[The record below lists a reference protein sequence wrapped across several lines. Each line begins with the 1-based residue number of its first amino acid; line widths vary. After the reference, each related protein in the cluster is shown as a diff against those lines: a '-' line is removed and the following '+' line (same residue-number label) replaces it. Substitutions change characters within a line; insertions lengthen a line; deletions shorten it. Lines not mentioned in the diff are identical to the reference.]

1 MKRMSTWNQQ
11 SSMSRPNIYRRLFEY
26 VRDYWLI
33 GVLSLIAMVVSGAS
47 QAVFAWLVKPMLDAG
62 FVARD
67 PIVMRL
73 IPLGLLALF
82 VLRGLSNFGAS
93 YGTAWISRR
102 VIKRLRSEVFERL
115 LTLPKRFYDDASSG
129 RLLSKLTFNVEQV
142 ASAGADAL
150 ITVVRD
156 SATAI
161 FLMGYMFIVSWHLAL
176 SLVVLGPVMALVIFY
191 ISKRFRRIS
200 HRIQKSVGGVA
211 YVAEEAIEGHEVIK
225 IFGAQPHERRRF
237 EQANERNR
245 RQFMKFVAI
254 KSLSTPVVQFVAAV
268 ALTVVIYLATLDGN
282 FSTIT
287 VGAFVSF
294 ITAMLLLQP
303 PLKRLTQVQALIQK
317 GLAAGESIFEIID
330 EVPETD
336 TGRLDLERASGR
348 IEYQGVRFTYRPGD
362 HEVLRGIELHI
373 EPGETVAIVGPSGS
387 GKTTLANLLP
397 RFYEPSAGRIL
408 LDGVPLGDYRL
419 AALRSQ
425 IAIVG
430 QQLMLFNDTITG
442 NIAYGRLGEVQMD
455 EVRRAAE
462 LANARKFIEALPR
475 GFETLVGENGVR
487 LSGGQRQRI
496 AIARALLKDAPILI
510 LDEATSALDT
520 HSERLI
526 QHALDTLMRG
536 RTTLVISH
544 RLSTVENADRIIVL
558 NEGCIVE
565 VGTHSELLARGGLYA
580 DLHHKY
586 RPEESLLGIR
596 AG

>member
-1 MKRMSTWNQQ
+1 MSTCNETP
-11 SSMSRPNIYRRLFEY
+11 SASRFNIYRRLLEY

-33 GVLSLIAMVVSGAS
+33 GVLCLIAMVVSGAS

-67 PIVMRL
+67 PVVMRL

-115 LTLPKRFYDDASSG
+115 LTLPKRFYDDVSSG

-142 ASAGADAL
+142 ANAGADAL

-176 SLVVLGPVMALVIFY
+176 SLLVLGPVMALVIFY

-211 YVAEEAIEGHEVIK
+211 YVAGEAIEGHEVIK

-237 EQANERNR
+237 ERANERNR

-254 KSLSTPVVQFVAAV
+254 KSLSTPVVQLVAAI
-268 ALTVVIYLATLDGN
+268 ALTVVIYLATLEGN
-282 FSTIT
+282 FTTIT

-317 GLAAGESIFEIID
+317 GLAAGESIFEVID
-330 EVPETD
+330 EIPETD
-336 TGRLDLERASGR
+336 SGRLDLERARGR
-348 IEYQGVRFTYRPGD
+348 IEYQGVRFTYRRGD
-362 HEVLRGIELHI
+362 HEVLRGIDLHI

-408 LDGVPLGDYRL
+408 LDGVPLGEYRL

-442 NIAYGRLGEVQMD
+442 NIAYGRLGEVGMD

-462 LANARKFIEALPR
+462 LANARKFIEGLPR

-558 NEGCIVE
+558 NEGGLAE
-565 VGTHSELLARGGLYA
+565 AGTHSELLARGGLYA
-580 DLHHKY
+580 ELHHKY
-586 RPEESLLGIR
+586 RPEASLLGVQT
-596 AG
+596 G

>member
-1 MKRMSTWNQQ
+1 MSNLTTWNDTPNAG
-11 SSMSRPNIYRRLFEY
+11 RFNIYRRLFSY

-33 GVLSLIAMVVSGAS
+33 GILSLIAMVLSGAS
-47 QAVFAWLVKPMLDAG
+47 QAVFAWLIKPMLDAG

-67 PIVMRL
+67 PVIMRL
-73 IPLGLLALF
+73 IPLGLLGLF
-82 VLRGLSNFGAS
+82 VLRGLANFGAS

-156 SATAI
+156 TATAV
-161 FLMGYMFIVSWHLAL
+161 FLMGYMFFISWQMAL
-176 SLVVLGPVMALVIFY
+176 SLLVLGPVMALVIWY

-225 IFGAQPHERRRF
+225 IFGAQPHERHRF
-237 EQANERNR
+237 EQVNERNR

-254 KSLSTPVVQFVAAV
+254 KALSTPVVQFVAAV
-268 ALTVVIYLATLDGN
+268 SLTIVIYLATLDEN
-282 FSTIT
+282 FTTIT

-317 GLAAGESIFEIID
+317 GLAAGESLFEIID
-330 EVPETD
+330 ELPESD
-336 TGRLDLERASGR
+336 YGSLDLARACGR
-348 IEYQGVRFTYRPGD
+348 IEYQGVRFTYRNSG
-362 HEVLRGIELHI
+362 HEVLCGIDIHI
-373 EPGETVAIVGPSGS
+373 APGETVAIVGPSGS
-387 GKTTLANLLP
+387 GKTSLANLLP

-408 LDGVPLGDYRL
+408 LDGVPIGDYRL

-425 IAIVG
+425 IALVG
-430 QQLMLFNDTITG
+430 QQVMLFNGTIAS
-442 NIAYGRLGEVQMD
+442 NIAYGRLGEVGMD
-455 EVRRAAE
+455 EVRRVAE
-462 LANARKFIEALPR
+462 LANARAFIERLPQ

-520 HSERLI
+520 QSERLI

-558 NEGCIVE
+558 DEGRLIE

-580 DLHHKY
+580 ELHRRY
-586 RPEESLLGIR
+586 RPQAPRLGIR
-596 AG
+596 TG